1 MIDRVQVHRLPDGS
15 LTASFVYNAEGLRVQ
30 KAVNGVVTK
39 YMGYIIVKGLGGQP
53 ATVWSM
59 VLP

>member
-30 KAVNGVVTK
+30 KTVNGVVTK
-39 YMGYIIVKGLGGQP
+39 YILHGKNIVHLLRGNDGR
-53 ATVWSM
+53 
-59 VLP
+59 